1 MGTAW
6 YTALRG
12 PGFPGVTSIDEVLA
26 RVRDVHGCSYVDVH
40 RAGEGQSGE
49 GAWFAIDDD
58 GRPVVVKWS
67 PDETVAHRYEILLRT
82 LAALRARGY
91 PAPSYGPIL
100 VVPGATVAV
109 QQRLPGQSGVTA
121 TADVVGRVLTIN
133 ELQVGVTDAPLLD
146 HGSWGELIVHSLVV
160 GENGYC
166 QHESLRAWSPRAAT
180 LLERIEGV
188 GATTTPSALP
198 VTGVVHYDLH
208 VGNLLVDD
216 GTLVAVIDWEGA
228 SLGDPR
234 FDLVCFAQH
243 LEGRGWSPLAV
254 PAWRVL
260 QATVAPHVLRAY
272 VAHVVLR
279 LVDWQI
285 RHQPSDV
292 TNQLAVGEGLLDRY
306 A

>member
-1 MGTAW
+1 M
-6 YTALRG
+6 
-12 PGFPGVTSIDEVLA
+12 SIHEVLA
-26 RVRDVHGCSYVDVH
+26 RVRDVHGLVFDEVH
-40 RAGEGQSGE
+40 RAAEGQSGE
-49 GAWFAIDDD
+49 GAWLAIDDD
-58 GRPVVVKWS
+58 GRPVVVKWF
-67 PDETVAHRYEILLRT
+67 PDETVAQRYEILLRA
-82 LAALRARGY
+82 LAALRALRY

-109 QQRLPGQSGVTA
+109 QQRLPGRSGIPA
-121 TADVVGRVLTIN
+121 TAHVVDRVLAIN

-166 QHESLRAWSPRAAT
+166 VHESLREWSPRSAA
-180 LLERIEGV
+180 LLERIEDV
-188 GATTTPSALP
+188 GASTTPSALP

-216 GTLVAVIDWEGA
+216 GSLVAVIDWEGA

-254 PAWRVL
+254 PAWAVL
-260 QATVAPHVLRAY
+260 AATMAPEVLRAY

-292 TNQLAVGEGLLDRY
+292 TNQLDTGERLLNRY
-306 A
+306 V